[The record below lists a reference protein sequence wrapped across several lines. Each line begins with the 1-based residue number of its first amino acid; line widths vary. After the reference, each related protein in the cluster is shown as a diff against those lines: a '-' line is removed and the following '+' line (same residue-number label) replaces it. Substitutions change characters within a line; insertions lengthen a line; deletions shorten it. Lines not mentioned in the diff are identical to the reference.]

1 VVSYDATL
9 GGWSKRAVDLTLTLL
24 GAPVW
29 APVLAVAA
37 LVAKARHSAPVFI
50 SDERIGYGGRPFR
63 CFSLRI
69 DPPTAKIERLRVA
82 GEPASAVEDLNAIAI
97 KAEPARAK
105 WRRALE
111 RLTRLF
117 NVIKGDMALVG
128 PSPLSHQDL
137 EPLKTA
143 KRYYLSARPGV
154 IGVSAV
160 VDADEEEAS
169 QYKIYALSW
178 SLLADSLILWDALR
192 SLLNRGELWKPMFR
206 LAAIARAKAA
216 AESEAAA
223 SRRRTPSA

>member
-1 VVSYDATL
+1 MLIQMPRRSADQPGTSTAEDCTTFEAALRRDLASAPVVSYDATL

-97 KAEPARAK
+97 KA
-105 WRRALE
+105 
-111 RLTRLF
+111 
-117 NVIKGDMALVG
+117 
-128 PSPLSHQDL
+128 
-137 EPLKTA
+137 
-143 KRYYLSARPGV
+143 SAT
-154 IGVSAV
+154 I
-160 VDADEEEAS
+160 
-169 QYKIYALSW
+169 
-178 SLLADSLILWDALR
+178 
-192 SLLNRGELWKPMFR
+192 
-206 LAAIARAKAA
+206 
-216 AESEAAA
+216 
-223 SRRRTPSA
+223 

>member
-1 VVSYDATL
+1 
-9 GGWSKRAVDLTLTLL
+9 
-24 GAPVW
+24 
-29 APVLAVAA
+29 
-37 LVAKARHSAPVFI
+37 
-50 SDERIGYGGRPFR
+50 
-63 CFSLRI
+63 
-69 DPPTAKIERLRVA
+69 
-82 GEPASAVEDLNAIAI
+82 
-97 KAEPARAK
+97 
-105 WRRALE
+105 
-111 RLTRLF
+111 
-117 NVIKGDMALVG
+117 
-128 PSPLSHQDL
+128 
-137 EPLKTA
+137 
-143 KRYYLSARPGV
+143 V